1 MLNLSPK
8 VANGYDLKAAHWK
21 DSSETLQCMIFVEKY
36 CRKYSSVYFV
46 FVEAWNGGL

>member
-1 MLNLSPK
+1 MLNLSLEGG
-8 VANGYDLKAAHWK
+8 NGCDFKAAHWK

-36 CRKYSSVYFV
+36 FRKYSSVYFV